1 MINKFT
7 NISVNNFQHFQNHD
21 LVQILLK
28 VNALIALGLFAL
40 VLPGCENRTE
50 PEAVV
55 SPVAPV
61 AVAPTPAPTA
71 TVTAAPT
78 PAPTVTV
85 TATPAPASTVTVTP
99 TAQAALPN
107 AKLIGEN
114 VTVSTKVQKIL
125 TPNVFTVYDK
135 ESLRGQEVLVVSK
148 QQAPPAGTNIELTGV
163 VRNFVLADVNKNYGL
178 NISPSIV
185 TQYANKPYIDAK
197 AIEKVD

>member
-1 MINKFT
+1 MINKFV
-7 NISVNNFQHFQNHD
+7 NISVKDSQHFQNHD

-61 AVAPTPAPTA
+61 AVAPTPAPT
-71 TVTAAPT
+71 
-78 PAPTVTV
+78 VTV
-85 TATPAPASTVTVTP
+85 TATPAPAPTITVTP